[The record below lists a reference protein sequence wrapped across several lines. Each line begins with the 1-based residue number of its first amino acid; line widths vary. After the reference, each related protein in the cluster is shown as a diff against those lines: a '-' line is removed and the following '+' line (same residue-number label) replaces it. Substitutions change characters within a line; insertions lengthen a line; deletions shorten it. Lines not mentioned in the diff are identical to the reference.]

1 MKLPFINFS
10 SYLEYERRMGQFG
23 PDLLEQVAVKLGF
36 EIGAENYP
44 VLDMKEK
51 VELVRKFDLVVEIEV
66 G

>member
-1 MKLPFINFS
+1 MPFIKFNN
-10 SYLEYERRMGQFG
+10 YLEYERRMDQFE

-51 VELVRKFDLVVEIEV
+51 VELVRKFDLVVELEV
-66 G
+66 D